1 MSQRPINGARR
12 RRTQEERSDETR
24 QRILDAAFR
33 LLRERG
39 YSEFTTAEVAKYA
52 KVSRGALVHHYA
64 SKTLLVSAAVDYV
77 FESALRHGL
86 ARADA
91 VDASDDPIQ
100 ALLDEA
106 VVSFFSDYFYV
117 GLDLLLA
124 GGKNISMR
132 ERTIKV
138 VRNYREPLEA
148 RWIQVLVDAGM
159 DATTA
164 DEVLWL
170 TIDLV
175 RGAAIRALW
184 RNQPDERERYMRV
197 WRQMV
202 ELYIEQSKLPE

>member
-1 MSQRPINGARR
+1 MNQKTINGTPK

-33 LLRERG
+33 LLREKG

-52 KVSRGALVHHYA
+52 QVSRGALVHHYA
-64 SKTLLVSAAVDYV
+64 SKTRLVSAAVDYV

-91 VDASDDPIQ
+91 VDASDDPVQ

-124 GGKNISMR
+124 GGKNIRMR
-132 ERTIKV
+132 ERTIEV

-148 RWIQVLVDAGM
+148 RWLQVLVNAGM
-159 DATTA
+159 DQKTA

-175 RGAAIRALW
+175 RGAAIRTLW
-184 RNQPDERERYMRV
+184 RNQPEEREHYMKV

-202 ELYIEQSKLPE
+202 QLYIEEQDTSP